1 MFIKIYILI
10 LISFS
15 FLNASFEKVSIGTI
29 DKYYKNKISK
39 DQIYKIIKEIESTFE
54 NQLDKDIFDYSV
66 DGKPINF
73 IFIPPSKLENT
84 ISKKISRIEVK
95 KQKIQ
100 ELKDYFPNKKNKIE
114 KTKAILNKQQKVLNE
129 KVKRYN
135 NYIIKINSKKD
146 LSKEEL
152 NKAKVYSKKE
162 KNILNSEIKKLK
174 AKRRDLRRDITRFN
188 SKVISFNNLINDFN
202 RLNIQLESMNRNYSK
217 IRGRT
222 FGLQTIEKKTT
233 FIDGKKKEEKKNLY
247 FNG

>member
-114 KTKAILNKQQKVLNE
+114 KTKAILNKQH
-129 KVKRYN
+129 KVKYN
-135 NYIIKINSKKD
+135 IIGGSLMGTGGIMAIGCTVGQGLTGMSTLAFSSLVAI
-146 LSKEEL
+146 LSIFIS
-152 NKAKVYSKKE
+152 AT
-162 KNILNSEIKKLK
+162 
-174 AKRRDLRRDITRFN
+174 ITA
-188 SKVISFNNLINDFN
+188 LI
-202 RLNIQLESMNRNYSK
+202 MN
-217 IRGRT
+217 
-222 FGLQTIEKKTT
+222 
-233 FIDGKKKEEKKNLY
+233 KKNKLPMCFIFEWKDNTPDY
-247 FNG
+247 QI